1 MAFLSV
7 GETMNILK
15 PRFTVLVVDD
25 EPVNVELLE
34 AYLHSEHDVIT
45 AFNGFEAIESARKNK
60 PDLILLDIMM
70 PDINGFEVCKILKGS
85 KDTAHI
91 PIIMVTALS
100 NRDDRIKAI
109 EAGTDDFIT
118 KPVDRLS
125 LKTRVNSLLRL
136 KALQDEI
143 LRERDQAQNYLDVAG
158 VIFLVLDNEKRVKL
172 INRKGCEILGYTEEE
187 VIGKN
192 WVDNFIPVHL
202 RDEVN
207 KFFSDLIASAV
218 AINTPV
224 ETACI
229 TREGSEKI
237 IRWNNV
243 PLKDISGNVT
253 GTLSSGEDITEAK
266 KAKSLINI
274 QKIAMDAATDGLSI
288 FNKKAEIVYA
298 NEAFARM
305 YGYDSPAE
313 LLGKTWDIMYDPVD
327 LEVFTK
333 QNISDLME
341 KGKWSGENRG
351 RKKDGNLFFQEVS
364 LTLLENGGIACIV
377 RDITSRK
384 EAESKLQE
392 YAHNLKRSNEL
403 KDLFIDIMSHDIL
416 NPAGVA
422 RGFTEILQATETDQ
436 AKLHKLSIIEKSISK
451 IIDTI
456 TSAANLARLENVEE
470 IEFIDLDLNSMILE
484 ALDAYKYE
492 IIAAGIKIEYHGS
505 GPYYARANPMIN
517 GVITNLLSNALKYG
531 SKGGKI
537 IIKVE
542 DFKDEWKVTL
552 TDFGDGISDADKTSV
567 FQRFKRLNVGDIKGH
582 GLGLAIVKRTVYLHG
597 GKVGVDDNPDAK
609 GTQFWFTVKK
619 SASISD

>member
-1 MAFLSV
+1 
-7 GETMNILK
+7 MNNIK

-34 AYLHSEHDVIT
+34 AYLHSEHNVIT
-45 AFNGFEAIESARKNK
+45 AFNGFDAIDNAHNKK

-70 PDINGFEVCKILKGS
+70 PDINGFEVCKILKSS

-100 NRDDRIKAI
+100 NRDDRTRAI
-109 EAGTDDFIT
+109 EVGTDDFLS
-118 KPVDRLS
+118 KPVDRLT

-158 VIFLVLDNEKRVKL
+158 VMFLVLDNEKHVQL
-172 INRKGCEILGYTEEE
+172 INKKGCEILGYTEEE

-192 WVDNFIPVHL
+192 WVDHFIPAYL
-202 RDEVN
+202 RGEID
-207 KFFSDLIASAV
+207 KLHSDLITSSTPS
-218 AINTPV
+218 NNPV
-224 ETACI
+224 ENPCLTS
-229 TREGSEKI
+229 TGTEKI

-243 PLKDISGNVT
+243 ALRDTDGNVI
-253 GTLSSGEDITEAK
+253 GTLSSGEDITDAK
-266 KAKSLINI
+266 KAESLINI

-288 FNKKAEIVYA
+288 LNERSEVVYI
-298 NEAFARM
+298 NEAHARM
-305 YGYDSPAE
+305 YGYDSPSE
-313 LLGKTWDIMYDPVD
+313 LLGKTWDIMYDPAD
-327 LEVFTK
+327 LEIFKTRSLPELL
-333 QNISDLME
+333 Q
-341 KGKWSGENRG
+341 KGKWTGENRG
-351 RKKDGNLFFQEVS
+351 KKKDGTLFFQEVS
-364 LTLLENGGIACIV
+364 LTSLDNGGTVCIV
-377 RDITSRK
+377 RDVTPRK
-384 EAESKLQE
+384 EAENRLQE
-392 YAHNLKRSNEL
+392 YARNLKRSNEL

-422 RGFTEILQATETDQ
+422 RGFTEILQSTETDK

-451 IIDTI
+451 ILDTI

-470 IEFIDLDLNSMILE
+470 VEFIELDLNSMILE
-484 ALDAYKYE
+484 AIDAYKYE
-492 IIAAGIKIEYHGS
+492 ILASGLKIEYQEN
-505 GPYYARANPMIN
+505 GPYYAKANPMIS
-517 GVITNLLSNALKYG
+517 GVVTNLLSNALKYG

-542 DFKDEWKVTL
+542 DSIKEWKVIL
-552 TDFGDGISDADKTSV
+552 TDFGDGISDADKNSV

-582 GLGLAIVKRTVYLHG
+582 GLGLAIVKRTVDLHG
-597 GKVGVDDNPDAK
+597 GNVGVEDNPDAT

-619 SASISD
+619 SLVDPI